1 MLSSTCAICGKK
13 KSTFIKN
20 QEIHKFSNKFKMSKL
35 INKCLLTGEKIS
47 RFAFKSQPGFRLF
60 TKHRGRIQKF
70 RETDNLKHLCRNE
83 LDKACFAHDAPYY
96 DSTDL
101 AKRSISDDIFK
112 DRAYEIASMVYKQV
126 SEVRVNKQL
135 AEELHKLVNTKIKRT
150 KVYASFK
157 DSIQAADLGEMTLLS
172 SKNKN
177 IEYSLYVI
185 HVFL

>member
-35 INKCLLTGEKIS
+35 INKCLLTGEKIA
-47 RFAFKSQPGFRLF
+47 RFAFKSQPGVRLF

-112 DRAYEIASMVYKQV
+112 DRAYEIGSMVYKQV

-135 AEELHKLVNTKIKRT
+135 AEELHKLV
-150 KVYASFK
+150 
-157 DSIQAADLGEMTLLS
+157 IQK
-172 SKNKN
+172 SKGRK
-177 IEYSLYVI
+177 SMQALKT
-185 HVFL
+185 VFRHQIQVK

>member
-35 INKCLLTGEKIS
+35 INKCLLTGEKIA

-60 TKHRGRIQKF
+60 TKHRGRIQTF

-135 AEELHKLVNTKIKRT
+135 AEELHKLV
-150 KVYASFK
+150 
-157 DSIQAADLGEMTLLS
+157 IQK
-172 SKNKN
+172 SKGRK
-177 IEYSLYVI
+177 SMQALKT
-185 HVFL
+185 VFRHQIQVK